1 MTIYSRTLVKGHL
14 LVKSKCVGYGPMTSF
29 PALAPHDPTDATSGT
44 LQLVPPRKRS
54 KSAAVEP
61 TRERILNAAAQLFAE
76 HGFTGASMPAI
87 AAQSGIT
94 AGAIYRHFASK
105 AELLLEVVKRAL
117 EALHP
122 VDGIGHRRGGRR
134 RGAEDH

>member
-1 MTIYSRTLVKGHL
+1 MLRH
-14 LVKSKCVGYGPMTSF
+14 
-29 PALAPHDPTDATSGT
+29 
-44 LQLVPPRKRS
+44 VPPRKQLRN
-54 KSAAVEP
+54 KAVAAEL
-61 TRERILNAAAQLFAE
+61 TSERILSAAAQLFAE

-117 EALHP
+117 EALP
-122 VDGIGHRRGGRR
+122 FSFERSSDTDDARYTESLRMGKRHRSQSYR
-134 RGAEDH
+134 A

>member
-14 LVKSKCVGYGPMTSF
+14 LVKSKCVRYGPMASF
-29 PALAPHDPTDATSGT
+29 PALAPHEPTEATSGT
-44 LQLVPPRKRS
+44 LQLVPPRKRVRS
-54 KSAAVEP
+54 KSVAVEP
-61 TRERILNAAAQLFAE
+61 TRERILSAAAQLFAE
-76 HGFTGASMPAI
+76 YGFTGASMPAI

-117 EALHP
+117 EALP
-122 VDGIGHRRGGRR
+122 FSFERSS
-134 RGAEDH
+134 GA